1 MIMMVIMIMIMTM
14 IIDSASPSAALVPG
28 SSSALA
34 LLGSSHHAQ
43 PHLAASDHQAGAD
56 VSKMRAG
63 K

>member
-1 MIMMVIMIMIMTM
+1 MIMTM

-56 VSKMRAG
+56 VAKMRAG